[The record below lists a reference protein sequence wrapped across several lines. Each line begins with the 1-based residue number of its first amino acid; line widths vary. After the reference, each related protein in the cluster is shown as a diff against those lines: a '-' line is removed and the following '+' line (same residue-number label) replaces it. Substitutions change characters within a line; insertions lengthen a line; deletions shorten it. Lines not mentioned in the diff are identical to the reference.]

1 MDLADLQ
8 RLVDAFE
15 ASDWN
20 EIHLAVHGVEVHLSA
35 TGDGAAGSPPP
46 QALSGLPRP
55 PPPEPLPPHRSGTGV
70 LFTRDP
76 QSGDTA
82 PMGEFLPRGQGE
94 DVVSGE
100 VDPLDLADLAQRQ
113 PEVHAALLDGMI
125 AARAVCTEVGGRTSH
140 AALVSRELGCP
151 AVVGCGEGMLAA
163 VEGRTVTV
171 DGTAGE
177 ILDGIVPVRTPEP
190 SEVPAPARLVAWTKE
205 HPDAVA
211 ADHPLVAL

>member
-1 MDLADLQ
+1 MADP
-8 RLVDAFE
+8 DEAAF
-15 ASDWN
+15 A
-20 EIHLAVHGVEVHLSA
+20 
-35 TGDGAAGSPPP
+35 GD
-46 QALSGLPRP
+46 
-55 PPPEPLPPHRSGTGV
+55 
-70 LFTRDP
+70 D
-76 QSGDTA
+76 
-82 PMGEFLPRGQGE
+82 E
-94 DVVSGE
+94 DVVLVRHATS
-100 VDPLDLADLAQRQ
+100 
-113 PEVHAALLDGMI
+113 PEDVHGMI

-140 AALVSRELGCP
+140 AAVVSRELGCP

-190 SEVPAPARLVAWTKE
+190 SEVPSLARLVAWAKE

>member
-1 MDLADLQ
+1 
-8 RLVDAFE
+8 
-15 ASDWN
+15 
-20 EIHLAVHGVEVHLSA
+20 
-35 TGDGAAGSPPP
+35 
-46 QALSGLPRP
+46 
-55 PPPEPLPPHRSGTGV
+55 V

-76 QSGDTA
+76 QSGDTV

-100 VDPLDLADLAQRQ
+100 VDPLDLADLAERL

-140 AALVSRELGCP
+140 AAVVSRELGCP

-190 SEVPAPARLVAWTKE
+190 SEVPALARLVAWAKE